1 MIFIWDCSHVAQGCA
16 GGVAKGTSNMK
27 GSLRLPFRA
36 RSSMCLVVSDQEQ
49 AALLLT
55 IEGVHRRKQA
65 LAFDQPGPVIF
76 IHIQDEDEIFG

>member
-1 MIFIWDCSHVAQGCA
+1 
-16 GGVAKGTSNMK
+16 
-27 GSLRLPFRA
+27 
-36 RSSMCLVVSDQEQ
+36 MCLVVSDQEQ

-76 IHIQDEDEIFG
+76 IHIQDEDEIFGCQIPSDRGKVPDTTAKNLLPGKLII